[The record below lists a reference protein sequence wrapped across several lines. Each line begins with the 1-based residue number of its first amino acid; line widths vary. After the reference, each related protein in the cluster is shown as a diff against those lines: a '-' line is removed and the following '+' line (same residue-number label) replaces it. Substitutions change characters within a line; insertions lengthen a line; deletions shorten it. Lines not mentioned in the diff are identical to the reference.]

1 MADKRRNLGIPSGV
15 VFPFAGSTAPYGYL
29 VCDGSAISRAD
40 YPSLFAALGTSH
52 GSGDGSTTFNLPDY
66 RGRFMRG
73 VDGTAGN
80 DPDTTSRTAIAA
92 GGNTGNAV
100 GSVQG
105 HSFQTHTHTQNA
117 HTHIQNVHGHAA
129 RYDSQGSSSADASGG
144 IMLNAD
150 SDANYAE
157 YTGAP
162 TSTRGQ
168 QIGGEVATNQN
179 TTATNQNAVGSG
191 ATSQASANETRPVN
205 VSVNYI
211 IKV

>member
-29 VCDGSAISRAD
+29 VCDGSAISRSD

-80 DPDTTSRTAIAA
+80 DPDKAARTAMAA
-92 GGNTGNAV
+92 GGNTGNMV
-100 GSVQG
+100 GSVQLDQFKSHTHQYDLG
-105 HSFQTHTHTQNA
+105 INAINAGTGDYYNDDGAHSF
-117 HTHIQNVHGHAA
+117 V
-129 RYDSQGSSSADASGG
+129 D
-144 IMLNAD
+144 
-150 SDANYAE
+150 
-157 YTGAP
+157 
-162 TSTRGQ
+162 
-168 QIGGEVATNQN
+168 
-179 TTATNQNAVGSG
+179 TTATGG
-191 ATSQASANETRPVN
+191 NETRPKNVN
-205 VSVNYI
+205 VNYI

>member
-73 VDGTAGN
+73 VDGTAGR
-80 DPDTTSRTAIAA
+80 DPDTASRTAMAA
-92 GGNTGNAV
+92 GGNTGDAV

-105 HSFQTHTHTQNA
+105 HSFQTHTHAQNA
-117 HTHIQNVHGHAA
+117 HTHTQNAHDHVFSGTVN
-129 RYDSQGSSSADASGG
+129 SADA
-144 IMLNAD
+144 AAVP
-150 SDANYAE
+150 ANYLQA
-157 YTGAP
+157 TAS
-162 TSTRGQ
+162 STNASSFD
-168 QIGGEVATNQN
+168 VDYVASATATNQN

>member
-73 VDGTAGN
+73 VDGTAGR
-80 DPDTTSRTAIAA
+80 DPDKASRTHPV
-92 GGNTGNAV
+92 TGLVIGDTV

-105 HSFQTHTHTQNA
+105 DENKPHDHFTVVNTAGQSGTDLTSLNSLA
-117 HTHIQNVHGHAA
+117 KRGLKDASN
-129 RYDSQGSSSADASGG
+129 YDWYFLMGSATAPNIGKSSSSAGFES
-144 IMLNAD
+144 
-150 SDANYAE
+150 
-157 YTGAP
+157 
-162 TSTRGQ
+162 
-168 QIGGEVATNQN
+168 
-179 TTATNQNAVGSG
+179 
-191 ATSQASANETRPVN
+191 RPKNVN
-205 VSVNYI
+205 VNYI